1 MIKRYLLIFYV
12 LLLALAPAVKAQEDQ
27 EDIVI
32 GVQHLLV
39 SEVLG
44 QERPIYVG
52 LPRDY
57 DENKKYPVLYL
68 LDGGR
73 YFLMAHGTMDFQYN
87 RAQRSAPMILVA
99 IPNVYRNTDLTPVYE
114 SDDPNA
120 RTVPYSGGADK
131 FLRFLKEE
139 LRPFIDQTYTTS
151 GTNILFGHS
160 LAGLFATYSFL
171 KEPELFDHYI
181 ISDPSLWYGENMLI
195 TMLANNKDAYQS
207 ISKKIFM
214 TQIDRTTDEEDI
226 MSGPQAAFM
235 AELED
240 IQSLN
245 AVKLLIEGETH
256 SSVPLKSLYEG
267 LTFIFREVE

>member
-1 MIKRYLLIFYV
+1 MV
-12 LLLALAPAVKAQEDQ
+12 QLAPAAEAQ

-32 GVQHLLV
+32 GVQHLLA

-44 QERPIYVG
+44 QDRPIYVG

-57 DENKKYPVLYL
+57 DENKQYPVLYL
-68 LDGGR
+68 LDGRR

-87 RAQRSAPMILVA
+87 RAQISAQMILVA

-120 RTVPYSGGADK
+120 RTVPYSGGADN
-131 FLRFLKEE
+131 FLLFLKEE
-139 LRPFIDQTYTTS
+139 LIPFIDKTYTTS

-160 LAGLFATYSFL
+160 AAGLFTAYAL
-171 KEPELFDHYI
+171 LQEPQLFEGYI
-181 ISDPSLWYGENMLI
+181 LSDPSLWYGENMLI
-195 TMLANNKDAYQS
+195 TQLTNNKAAYEG

-240 IQSLN
+240 IPSLN
-245 AVKLLIEGETH
+245 AVKVLFEGETH

-267 LTFIFREVE
+267 LAFIFEDEE